1 MDPHRTCKTCK
12 VAKPLDAYEVTT
24 KNGNSRRGVC
34 KPCYA
39 KVKAAKADAKA
50 ADHDPSSVPKP
61 AACVKC
67 GKGPDEVEY
76 KWRADVQKGG
86 WRTECNACYN
96 AKGYDKEY
104 RERECAKD
112 KGAFLAR
119 NAATHLAWAHRNPN
133 KVKEQQL
140 KTATMPERRIKV
152 IKTSATLRGVH
163 FEDAE
168 MDVMEA
174 KMVYA
179 CHYCGYE
186 PAPGETVNSLDRV
199 DSDAGYTDA
208 NTVACCGVCNAM
220 KGPLHVDVFV
230 ANVRAIHDHALG
242 GEAVPPPTHDPTAS
256 TSTAVARRKLPPF
269 SRFCDKTATEETKA
283 DKTNELG
290 DDVNVQLWSGGCYLC
305 GRTPALGIDRVDPT
319 RGYEVGNVRSCCTDC
334 NYMKKD
340 LTLGD
345 FLQHVGFVNAYTSRW
360 VVGDVTDLPLVIWS
374 GKQRTP
380 VAVLVDDAPLIV
392 FPSIASAHRTL
403 GFALSS
409 VSDAVNGIIGVLRGR
424 AWRLATPREYR
435 TQPRD
440 RDYASIIVSLRS
452 RAAV

>member
-1 MDPHRTCKTCK
+1 MDPQRTCKTCG

-24 KNGNSRRGVC
+24 KDGKCRRGVC

-39 KVKAAKADAKA
+39 KAKAAKAKAKA
-50 ADHDPSSVPKP
+50 ADHDPSAVPKP

-67 GKGPDEVEY
+67 GKGPDEVDF

-96 AKGYDKEY
+96 AKGYDKEHRK
-104 RERECAKD
+104 RERAKD
-112 KGAFLAR
+112 ETAYLAR
-119 NAATHLAWAHRNPN
+119 NAATHLAWAHRNPD

-168 MDVMEA
+168 ADAMEA
-174 KMVYA
+174 KMLCP
-179 CHYCGYE
+179 CHFCGYA
-186 PAPGETVNSLDRV
+186 PAPGELVNGLDRV

-208 NTVACCGVCNAM
+208 NTVPCCTVCNAT

-230 ANVRAIHDHALG
+230 DTVRNIQAYALG
-242 GEAVPPPTHDPTAS
+242 GEAVPPPTHDPSAS
-256 TSTAVARRKLPPF
+256 SSTGVARRKLPPF
-269 SRFCDKTATEETKA
+269 ARFCDKDALPEDKV
-283 DKTNELG
+283 DKTNALG
-290 DDVNVQLWSGGCYLC
+290 EDLNIQLWSGACYLC

-340 LTLGD
+340 LALGD
-345 FLQHVGFVNAYTSRW
+345 FMQHVGFIHAHTAYW
-360 VVGDVTDLPLVIWS
+360 LIGDIMDLPIKTFGGFV
-374 GKQRTP
+374 REP
-380 VAVLVDDAPLIV
+380 VAVLNENREVMMV
-392 FPSIASAHRTL
+392 FPSITTASRIIGLWKFATQK
-403 GFALSS
+403 ALS
-409 VSDAVNGIIGVLRGR
+409 NGTR
-424 AWRLATPREYR
+424 ACGHAWERASE
-435 TQPRD
+435 
-440 RDYASIIVSLRS
+440 RDYRSQRVLDARTIIQRIRCS
-452 RAAV
+452 RVE